1 MHKLRPLLLPTLA
14 AALLAGVPLAATAAT
29 DHASHA
35 GHGSAHAPAANA
47 AADSAK
53 QNPLADGVVKKLDQ
67 AAGRVVI
74 AHGPLPNGMP
84 AMTMPFALKDVRWL
98 GKLKEGQKI
107 RFSIEDVKGVLTVQH
122 FEAVK

>member
-1 MHKLRPLLLPTLA
+1 MHHARPLLLPTLA
-14 AALLAGVPLAATAAT
+14 ALLLAAAPLAANAAT
-29 DHASHA
+29 EHSSHA
-35 GHGSAHAPAANA
+35 GHGSMHAPAANT
-47 AADSAK
+47 
-53 QNPLADGVVKKLDQ
+53 LADGVVKKLDR

-84 AMTMPFALKDVRWL
+84 AMTMPFALKDAAWF